1 VNYTTSNLD
10 ASELLRRIGP
20 YLEHPLKRQ
29 ELILPSISWRK
40 TTSREFHQLYKQCT
54 GAKM

>member
-20 YLEHPLKRQ
+20 YLEHPLKR
-29 ELILPSISWRK
+29 LR
-40 TTSREFHQLYKQCT
+40 TYFT
-54 GAKM
+54 